1 MAIIGRGR
9 GAGFVAAWLQ
19 ARSGREMATVAPRL
33 LYVPPCS
40 MKSWKD
46 RLCHAPRST
55 VHGDNPSA
63 DLSGAGHSEPGR
75 AGALESAA
83 LLSVELK
90 FRARPVRAADGAAA
104 GSGGGRAKDA
114 RTTHGSLLVKGAV
127 ALRHCAAPRG
137 TTARLAP
144 PLHVEPTQ
152 LPSAHSM
159 RRAAIW
165 QPKADAPMIVCGSS
179 QARHQAIGTQG
190 GINTRSTPRSQ
201 AISKIGRYMSVKVMV
216 RLIFI
221 VSFCPSLPFNWS
233 RFASSSQ
240 IQLFARAIRLHAE
253 CTSLGLAQL
262 KIDRRK

>member
-190 GINTRSTPRSQ
+190 GINTRSSPSVASHIEDRKIHVSQ
-201 AISKIGRYMSVKVMV
+201 GHGTSHFYRVLLSISPLQLVSICLFIGNTALTV
-216 RLIFI
+216 
-221 VSFCPSLPFNWS
+221 
-233 RFASSSQ
+233 
-240 IQLFARAIRLHAE
+240 
-253 CTSLGLAQL
+253 
-262 KIDRRK
+262 

>member
-1 MAIIGRGR
+1 MMAIIGRGR

-190 GINTRSTPRSQ
+190 GINTRSTS
-201 AISKIGRYMSVKVMV
+201 GRKPY
-216 RLIFI
+216 
-221 VSFCPSLPFNWS
+221 
-233 RFASSSQ
+233 
-240 IQLFARAIRLHAE
+240 
-253 CTSLGLAQL
+253 
-262 KIDRRK
+262 RR